1 MTGGTKANARL
12 QFFPL
17 IIISVDAITIRIPII
32 RIAIII
38 TTTIIFIIIIIII
51 LLSPSNFLKP
61 LALEGLRRDF
71 TS

>member
-1 MTGGTKANARL
+1 MTGGTKVNARL

-17 IIISVDAITIRIPII
+17 IIIRIPII

-38 TTTIIFIIIIIII
+38 TTTRVIIFIIII

>member
-38 TTTIIFIIIIIII
+38 TTTRVIIFIIII